1 MITAL
6 VERETGAA
14 SICLFNNY
22 GEVDTA
28 NWRETDFQWAADVA
42 DRFGWLLVDVREG
55 VPATSVEHG
64 FVRHGDSVYRE
75 PRLRPVSHV
84 R

>member
-1 MITAL
+1 MITAR
-6 VERETGAA
+6 VEREGGRA
-14 SICLFNNY
+14 SIFLFNNC

-28 NWRETDFQWAADVA
+28 DWGKTDFQWAADVA
-42 DRFGWLLVDVREG
+42 DRFGWLLVDVRGGE
-55 VPATSVEHG
+55 PDASVEHG

-75 PRLRPVSHV
+75 PRSRQVSHV